1 MEESGP
7 AYAHAVEAN
16 GPQLVAQ
23 LDAELAALG
32 PVRAPR
38 SAGGLAGTTQERMV
52 SSTVTRS
59 PRTIPSPRRILSL
72 MGST

>member
-32 PVRAPR
+32 PVRLRVARAAWRARLRSEWSAP
-38 SAGGLAGTTQERMV
+38 
-52 SSTVTRS
+52 
-59 PRTIPSPRRILSL
+59 PSRGPPGPYLRQGESCP
-72 MGST
+72 